1 MLLDKA
7 TVARIAALC
16 RIKIAEHEAEALAD
30 ELGNILTWVAALDEV
45 DTEGV
50 APMTGVAEMEL
61 RRRED
66 AVTDGGHADKALAN
80 APESEAGYFK
90 VPKVLE

>member
-1 MLLDKA
+1 MSLDNA

-16 RIKIAEHEAEALAD
+16 RIKIAED
-30 ELGNILTWVAALDEV
+30 ELAALGGELDNILAWVAALDEV
-45 DTEGV
+45 DTDGV
-50 APMTGVAEMEL
+50 PPMTGVTDMAL

-66 AVTDGGHADKALAN
+66 AVTDGGRADQALAN
-80 APESEAGYFK
+80 APEAEAGYFT